1 MHLHP
6 HPDSEIC
13 TTVTWGIKINPS
25 CLKNIQSKI
34 LPWMESPAG
43 AIRCYDTVSLR
54 QEFSLLKHTKMPILM
69 HVFQWD
75 RSTTPRDISTNPT
88 PSTPENENW
97 VVPILP
103 DYSNESDGSDIK
115 LCMKGIVQEKCSF
128 RFQDFAL

>member
-1 MHLHP
+1 MLTTGSFSYLRSSKGTRMHLHP

-43 AIRCYDTVSLR
+43 AIRCYDT
-54 QEFSLLKHTKMPILM
+54 
-69 HVFQWD
+69 D